1 MKFIINKYSYID
13 GKVLQQYESI
23 SEAAKDNDMTYPAI
37 YKMLQQDMLKYPRRD
52 YYFGY
57 APKKRWVIKCY
68 DNESRIL
75 LGTYK
80 NEKDASVA
88 TGVNAQHIGWV
99 VRRNIDFNKRYLGS
113 TGLWFTREVI
123 EV

>member
-1 MKFIINKYSYID
+1 MKCTINKYDYLS
-13 GKVLQQYESI
+13 GKLLQQYKSI
-23 SEAAKDNDMTYPAI
+23 TDAASNNNLTYVSVM
-37 YKMLQQDMLKYPRRD
+37 KMLQQDMLKYPRRD

-57 APKKRWVIKCY
+57 KPKKRWVIKCY

-80 NEKDASVA
+80 NEKDAAVA

-123 EV
+123 DK

>member
-1 MKFIINKYSYID
+1 MSIIYKYDYLS
-13 GKVLQQYESI
+13 GKVLQQYACI
-23 SEAAKDNDMTYPAI
+23 NAAAEDNDMTYPAI

-99 VRRNIDFNKRYLGS
+99 VRRNIDFDKRYLGS